1 MPRPVAAAHTALT
14 VENYRTRFGPS
25 RDGIQVS
32 VANDGSVPLTV
43 VTTVLMSE
51 AMAGP
56 ASSDRVVDIP
66 AGARRDIPLVLPDVE
81 CSREPALD
89 YSQVQL
95 TLRSPG
101 GTEVTVRDVL
111 ARDRLGQL
119 AAWWQESC
127 LAEEVAR
134 RTTLSVLLPE
144 LPSASAES
152 MELDLVAVPVGSGFD
167 APLSIVAIS
176 GTVLISLLDDT
187 GAVVDRRPIDLVM
200 EPTDG
205 VERRAVI
212 PAVPARCDAHAIA
225 EDKQGT
231 LFRVDV
237 AIADRRGTVTVAA
250 DDRTKDRVYAAV
262 RAMCAGTGDGD
273 G

>member
-1 MPRPVAAAHTALT
+1 MV
-14 VENYRTRFGPS
+14 
-25 RDGIQVS
+25 
-32 VANDGSVPLTV
+32 NDGSVPLTV
-43 VTTVLMSE
+43 VTTVLASE

-66 AGARRDIPLVLPDVE
+66 AGARRDIPLGLPDAE
-81 CSREPALD
+81 CSR
-89 YSQVQL
+89 
-95 TLRSPG
+95 
-101 GTEVTVRDVL
+101 
-111 ARDRLGQL
+111 
-119 AAWWQESC
+119 
-127 LAEEVAR
+127 EVAR

-144 LPSASAES
+144 MPSASTES
-152 MELDLVAVPVGSGFD
+152 MALELVAVPAGDGFD
-167 APLSIVAIS
+167 APLSIVAVS
-176 GTVLISLLDDT
+176 GTVLISLIDDA

-205 VERRAVI
+205 VERRAVV

-250 DDRTKDRVYAAV
+250 DERTKDRVYAAV
-262 RAMCAGTGDGD
+262 RAKCAGTGDGD